1 MNKVIGL
8 GKLGCS
14 IAEEMSSY
22 PEYRIYKIDTETD
35 ERGSLSLDVCGGMDD
50 YESAIDQG
58 EVAGYLRSIKSK
70 DEVLL
75 IVEGGDP
82 ISGATLRILE
92 TIKDAR
98 IHVLYVCPDRQMI
111 SDTQRRDD
119 KIAFNIL
126 QEYARSGVFEQIILI
141 KRTTVEQLV
150 GEVPID
156 QYEKSLSYFVAY
168 VTAMI
173 NYFNHT
179 SPVLSNKISPATM
192 CRLVTFG
199 SSDLDPSNRDINF
212 LFPLS
217 DVSDVHF
224 FYGVPKSDLS
234 GDASLITKIKDHV
247 KSYKNKQVSASF
259 SVYETTLDSLIVLCA
274 AYSHA
279 IQELVE

>member
-8 GKLGCS
+8 GKMGCA
-14 IAEEMSSY
+14 IAEEMTVY
-22 PEYRIYKIDTETD
+22 PEYRIYKIDTEIQ
-35 ERGSLSLDVCGGMDD
+35 ERGSLSIGTAAAMDD
-50 YESAIDQG
+50 YESAVDQD
-58 EVAGYLRSIKSK
+58 EVAVYLRSIQSV

-82 ISGATLRILE
+82 ISGATLKILE
-92 TIKDAR
+92 TIKDAS

-111 SDTQRRDD
+111 SDTQKRDD

-126 QEYARSGVFEQIILI
+126 QQYARSGVFEQIILVN
-141 KRTTVEQLV
+141 RTTVEHLV

-156 QYEKSLSYFVAY
+156 QYEKSVSYFIAY

-179 SPVLSNKISPATM
+179 TPILSTKISPAAI

-199 SSDLDPSNRDINF
+199 SSDLSPPNRDINF

-217 DVSDVHF
+217 EVSDVHF
-224 FYGVPKSDLS
+224 FYGVPKADMS
-234 GDASLITKIKDHV
+234 GDASLITRIKDHV
-247 KSYKNKQVSASF
+247 KSYKNEQVSASF
-259 SVYETTLDSLIVLCA
+259 SVYETTLENLIVLCA

-279 IQELVE
+279 IQGLSE